1 MAINEAQ
8 IILIEQRI
16 QEAFEEKGLTG
27 NALLLTVREISQRI
41 EQNFVSI
48 SSDVPRDPGH
58 QFEYHI

>member
-16 QEAFEEKGLTG
+16 QEAFDEKGLTG

-41 EQNFVSI
+41 EQNFIAGKPEAVRRLNF
-48 SSDVPRDPGH
+48 DD
-58 QFEYHI
+58 